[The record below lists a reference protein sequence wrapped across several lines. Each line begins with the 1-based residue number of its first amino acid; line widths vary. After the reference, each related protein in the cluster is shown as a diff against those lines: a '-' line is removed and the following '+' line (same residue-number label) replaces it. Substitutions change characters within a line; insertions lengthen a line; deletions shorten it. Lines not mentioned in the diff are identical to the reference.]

1 MTATISIPTSDCE
14 GLGSFFKTW
23 ATHSHIKH
31 LDFHRIRDAKDRLL
45 DLTTLT
51 GMEEE
56 RRKEEEVVVEE
67 EDEEDEEEE
76 EVFGYV

>member
-56 RRKEEEVVVEE
+56 RRKEEDMENQQILLIIITHKKI
-67 EDEEDEEEE
+67 
-76 EVFGYV
+76 G